1 MCSSADLDLDPPV
14 TFDEVHQFCAAVKG
28 SVPSP
33 VFDSF
38 VEVAMRLPAAGVP
51 AFVACAHIEAVL
63 GDKGSY
69 ELLMQLG
76 ILYPPYGARLAAAS
90 ASAAAEQLSKAALP
104 APATATPA
112 PPPAFSTAST
122 VSFGGAPMPTPPNG
136 LFGGAPSPAPA
147 GGLFGGVPSPA
158 PAGGLFGG
166 APSPAPSGGL
176 FGGAASPAPGGG
188 LFGGVPPPAPSGGLF
203 GGAAPPAPG
212 GGLFGRPSPAPSG
225 GLFGS
230 VAPAPASGA
239 PASGAP
245 AADAA
250 ADRRRYR
257 AATAEKRVTVFGFAP
272 RASTGALVPPAPT
285 HAIEFVR
292 FRTTG
297 TRLPSCAEIQIAQL
311 VVFDALGTA
320 LDLTDATNPCGLN
333 PPNEEPAKALD
344 GTPKTKWL
352 DARKGALECRLAKGA
367 AVLGKYMLVTA
378 NDCPERDP
386 VRWVLEGSSTPLC
399 MQVLTTAQPRGVLEG
414 SSTPLCMQVLTTAPA
429 PPLPTGGCSR
439 DGIAR
444 PIRGVSSMTRAARIS
459 RCPLHGTRRT
469 RSCCRPRAAG
479 CPSRAAAC
487 AQVSRYSR
495 MRVRSSWARAC
506 ASGTAS
512 RHRKVGVL

>member
-104 APATATPA
+104 APATAAPA

-147 GGLFGGVPSPA
+147 GGLFGG
-158 PAGGLFGG
+158 

-176 FGGAASPAPGGG
+176 FGGA
-188 LFGGVPPPAPSGGLF
+188 
-203 GGAAPPAPG
+203 
-212 GGLFGRPSPAPSG
+212 PSPAPSG

-320 LDLTDATNPCGLN
+320 LDLTDATNPGGLN

-444 PIRGVSSMTRAARIS
+444 PIRGVSSTTRAARIS